1 VSLTDKIK
9 QTVRER
15 AGFACEFCG
24 VTEQSAGG
32 ELTIDHFKPRSAN
45 GTDELENLIYSRI
58 RCNLYKSDFWSE
70 DANAPQLWN
79 LRNDP
84 AEMHFW
90 LADDGRLFSLTDTGE
105 FTIRKLKLDR
115 PQLIEYRR
123 YQILSSEE
131 RQLLE
136 ENDITIQALLRLG
149 EDQAEII
156 RRQQILLEEQS
167 YLLNLLL
174 KKPNP

>member
-1 VSLTDKIK
+1 MSLTDIIK

-15 AGFACEFCG
+15 AGFACEYCG

-32 ELTIDHFKPRSAN
+32 ELTLDHFKPKSAN
-45 GTDELENLIYSRI
+45 GTDELENLIYSCI

-70 DANAPQLWN
+70 DTNEPQLWN
-79 LRNDP
+79 PRQEP
-84 AEMHFW
+84 AEIHVW
-90 LADDGRLFSLTDTGE
+90 LADDGRLFPLTETGE
-105 FTIRKLKLDR
+105 FTIRKLKLNR

-123 YQILSSEE
+123 YQIHLSEE

-156 RRQQILLEEQS
+156 RRQQILLDEQN

-174 KKPNP
+174 RKPDS